1 MAQRFELYPEG
12 QLRKAIKGWLNDPA
26 NSWPQLI
33 FEYWSRENQTNG
45 PYASQIGKLLKGELE
60 PYPAFFMRLGE
71 FNQDVDE
78 GYVDPIRDPKTK
90 KRIQE
95 GKALYYKGEL
105 CRPEHFYM
113 LYVGLI
119 ESPYK

>member
-1 MAQRFELYPEG
+1 MPQRFELYPEG
-12 QLRKAIKGWLNDPA
+12 QLRKAVKGWLEDND
-26 NSWPQLI
+26 WPQLI
-33 FEYWSRENQTNG
+33 FEYWSRENQRNG

-60 PYPAFFMRLGE
+60 PYPGFFMRLGE

-78 GYVDPIRDPKTK
+78 CFIEPIRDPKTK
-90 KRIQE
+90 QRIKE
-95 GKALYYKGEL
+95 GKALYVNGQL

-119 ESPYK
+119 ESPYQ

>member
-12 QLRKAIKGWLNDPA
+12 QLRKAIKGWLAEND
-26 NSWPQLI
+26 WPQLI
-33 FEYWSRENQTNG
+33 FEYWSRENVRSG
-45 PYASQIGKLLKGELE
+45 PYASQIGKLLKGELQ
-60 PYPAFFMRLGE
+60 PYPDFFLRLAE

-78 GYVDPIRDPKTK
+78 CFIDPIRDPKTK
-90 KRIQE
+90 QRIQE
-95 GKALYYKGEL
+95 GKALYVKGQL

-119 ESPYK
+119 ESPYQ